1 MAGVMYAVP
10 RDGELSQTS
19 SPGRYLPAQA
29 TSLVG
34 REALVDRACALLAD
48 SDVHWL
54 TMSGPPGVG
63 KTRLA
68 LQVADTLAP
77 RFAGGVCFVPLAS
90 VTEEELVLVGI
101 AQALGLKEGGGRPL
115 LERLQRFL
123 HGREMLLVLD
133 NFEQVAEASTTVSDL
148 LSAAPA
154 LKVLATSRTLLHLY
168 GEHDFPVPPLM
179 LPALGDPAD
188 PSYFAALRGCESVE
202 LFVQRGRAVRFDF
215 DLTEANALDVAG
227 ICARLD
233 GLPLAIEL
241 AAARLRLLPP
251 RAILSRLANR
261 LDFLNGGAHNVPAR
275 QRTMRAAIEWSYDLL
290 DPEEQRLFRRLAVF
304 QGGCSAHALS
314 RVLDLDAPLPPDDDA
329 PGEHDMSE
337 PLASLVDKSLLQQ
350 TEWVDD
356 EPRYAMLDT
365 VREYAFE
372 RLVES
377 EEYDALR
384 ERHALYYMWFAERC
398 SREQQGPG
406 QSAWLDRMA
415 REHDNLRAALEW
427 STAMAGRGEHDAAE
441 AARADVP
448 ASQAIDREVPGV
460 PYDPDSGLGAAGPA
474 DVAVR
479 LAIAMHEFWETR
491 GFLSE
496 GRARLVPVLRDAE
509 RASDRKA
516 YARAVFAAGRMA
528 MLQRDD
534 DAAAALLEQSL
545 RMYRG
550 LGDKLGISCAL
561 VAVGMVAMRRDDHET
576 AEANYDEAYRLRLEL
591 GDRLWLS
598 RSYAGLG
605 YLAHY
610 HGQRERA
617 LEMLRL
623 SVDSAEQ
630 SGDSREVGHTLVRL
644 AYELADQGMLEEA
657 EARLADALSI
667 FKECAVEQG
676 VAGALAVHGK
686 IALARGHSRRAA
698 LMFSAARAM
707 YDVLGMRMEPPSHAD
722 MSEFERALDSLRGRL
737 GEAEFA
743 RIASQARRLSTEE
756 ALAYREPEGLP
767 AVRVLA
773 RPDPTAARDVAAPA
787 KAARRQRYPAGL
799 TEREVEVLRLVAAGL
814 TNVEAADRLT
824 VSRHTVNMHLRS
836 IYAKLEVNSRTAA
849 ARFAVE
855 ARII

>member
-1 MAGVMYAVP
+1 MAGAMYAVSS
-10 RDGELSQTS
+10 DGTFSEIS
-19 SPGRYLPAQA
+19 SPGRYLPAQT

-34 REALVDRACALLAD
+34 REALVERACALLVD
-48 SDVHWL
+48 PGVHWL

-68 LQVADTLAP
+68 LQVAGTLAD
-77 RFAGGVCFVPLAS
+77 RFDGGVCFVPLAS
-90 VTEEELVLVGI
+90 VTEEGLVLVGI

-133 NFEQVAEASTTVSDL
+133 NFEQVAEASSTVSDL

-179 LPALGDPAD
+179 LPAHGDPSD
-188 PSYFAALRGCESVE
+188 PDYLDALRGCESVE
-202 LFVQRGRAVRFDF
+202 LFVQRGRAVRLDF
-215 DLTEANALDVAG
+215 DLTDSNALDVAG

-290 DPEEQRLFRRLAVF
+290 DPEEQRLFRRLTVF
-304 QGGCSAHALS
+304 EGGCSADALR
-314 RVLDLDAPLPPDDDA
+314 RVLDLDAPLPTDDEDA

-350 TEWVDD
+350 TEWLDD
-356 EPRYAMLDT
+356 EPRYAMLET
-365 VREYAFE
+365 LREYALE

-398 SREQQGPG
+398 SREQQGSG
-406 QSAWLDRMA
+406 QAASLDSMA

-427 STAMAGRGEHDAAE
+427 STARAERGEHNAAGV
-441 AARADVP
+441 AHDDVP
-448 ASQAIDREVPGV
+448 LSHAIDREAPDVP
-460 PYDPDSGLGAAGPA
+460 AAPGPAATGPA

-496 GRARLVPVLRDAE
+496 GRSRLAPVLRAAE

-534 DAAAALLEQSL
+534 DAAAELLERSL
-545 RMYRG
+545 GMYRG
-550 LGDKLGISCAL
+550 LGDRLGISCAL

-576 AEANYDEAYRLRLEL
+576 AAANYHEAYRLRLEL

-610 HGQRERA
+610 HGERERA
-617 LEMLRL
+617 LAMLHL
-623 SVDSAEQ
+623 SVATARE
-630 SGDSREVGHTLVRL
+630 SGDRREVGHTLVRL
-644 AYELADQGMLEEA
+644 AYELADQGRLDDA
-657 EARLADALSI
+657 ENLLVKALST
-667 FKECAVEQG
+667 FRELWVAQG
-676 VAGALAVHGK
+676 TADTLAVYGK
-686 IALARGHSRRAA
+686 VALARGQPRRAA

-707 YDVLGMRMEPPSHAD
+707 YDVLGMRLEPPSHAD
-722 MSEFERALDSLRGRL
+722 MREFEKALDALRERL
-737 GEAEFA
+737 GEPEFA
-743 RIASQARRLSTEE
+743 RIASQAQQLSPED
-756 ALAYREPEGLP
+756 ALAYREPEGVP
-767 AVRVLA
+767 AVRVPA
-773 RPDPTAARDVAAPA
+773 RPDSGAREAGAASPTTS
-787 KAARRQRYPAGL
+787 RRQRYPAGL

-814 TNVEAADRLT
+814 TNVEAAERLT

-855 ARII
+855 EHII

>member
-1 MAGVMYAVP
+1 M
-10 RDGELSQTS
+10 
-19 SPGRYLPAQA
+19 PAQA

-34 REALVDRACALLAD
+34 REALVERACALLTD
-48 SDVHWL
+48 PGVHWL

-77 RFAGGVCFVPLAS
+77 RFAGGACFVPLAS
-90 VTEEELVLVGI
+90 VTEEGLVLVGI

-115 LERLQRFL
+115 IERLQRFL

-133 NFEQVAEASTTVSDL
+133 NFEQVAQASPAVSDL

-179 LPALGDPAD
+179 LPASGDPSD
-188 PSYFAALRGCESVE
+188 PAYFDALRGCESVE
-202 LFVQRGRAVRFDF
+202 LFVRRGRAVRLDF
-215 DLTEANALDVAG
+215 DLNESNARDVAG

-251 RAILSRLANR
+251 RAILSRLTNR
-261 LDFLNGGAHNVPAR
+261 LEFLNGGAHNVPAR

-304 QGGCSAHALS
+304 EGGCSVEAL
-314 RVLDLDAPLPPDDDA
+314 RLVLDLDAPLPPDDADA

-337 PLASLVDKSLLQQ
+337 PLASLVDKSLMQQ

-365 VREYAFE
+365 VREYALE

-384 ERHALYYMWFAERC
+384 ERHAMYYMWFAERC
-398 SREQQGPG
+398 SRQQQGPG
-406 QSAWLDRMA
+406 QAAWLDRMA

-427 STAMAGRGEHDAAE
+427 STARAGRGEHDAAAE
-441 AARADVP
+441 AGDDVP
-448 ASQAIDREVPGV
+448 VSQATDREAPGV
-460 PYDPDSGLGAAGPA
+460 SPGSVHGRKAAGPA

-479 LAIAMHEFWETR
+479 LANAMHDFWETR

-496 GRARLVPVLRDAE
+496 GRARLVPVLRAAE
-509 RASDRKA
+509 RAADRKA

-534 DAAAALLEQSL
+534 DAAAALLERSL

-561 VAVGMVAMRRDDHET
+561 VAVGMVAMRRDDHQT
-576 AEANYDEAYRLRLEL
+576 AEANYNEAYRLRLEL
-591 GDRLWLS
+591 GENLWLS

-630 SGDSREVGHTLVRL
+630 SGDTREVGHTRVRL
-644 AYELADQGMLEEA
+644 AYELADQEMLEEA
-657 EARLADALSI
+657 EASLSEALSI
-667 FKECAVEQG
+667 FRECRVAQG
-676 VAGALAVHGK
+676 VADALAVHGK
-686 IALARGHSRRAA
+686 SALAREQPRRAA
-698 LMFSAARAM
+698 LMLLEARAM
-707 YDVLGMRMEPPSHAD
+707 YDVLGMRMEPQSHAD
-722 MSEFERALDSLRGRL
+722 M
-737 GEAEFA
+737 
-743 RIASQARRLSTEE
+743 
-756 ALAYREPEGLP
+756 RE
-767 AVRVLA
+767 
-773 RPDPTAARDVAAPA
+773 
-787 KAARRQRYPAGL
+787 
-799 TEREVEVLRLVAAGL
+799 
-814 TNVEAADRLT
+814 
-824 VSRHTVNMHLRS
+824 
-836 IYAKLEVNSRTAA
+836 
-849 ARFAVE
+849 
-855 ARII
+855 